1 MPELSVLV
9 LGKADPPKDR
19 VTFPPDAKP
28 EPIIVVM
35 SPAKPESGVSISV
48 ALPVVCCAP
57 PTDEDGVVLVDVPFV
72 EVALV
77 FMPVVAPLKLL
88 VALPVEAPVVLDV
101 AFVAPVLDDV
111 VDVGLLDVGD
121 ETAKVPSII
130 SLKELVPSIEWST
143 FMPCTVMPLPL
154 MVTVA
159 VAPAAGDMSTE
170 LENPPSCVSR
180 LLASRAFVC
189 AEVAAPVAELPVL
202 EVAPEVEPPEVE
214 PPEVEPPEVEPPEVE
229 PPEVEP
235 PEVEPPVVPDDV
247 PLEEPSELPLELL
260 PVTV

>member
-202 EVAPEVEPPEVE
+202 EVAPEVEPP
-214 PPEVEPPEVEPPEVE
+214 
-229 PPEVEP
+229 
-235 PEVEPPVVPDDV
+235 VVPDDV

>member
-1 MPELSVLV
+1 MPEPSVLV
-9 LGKADPPKDR
+9 LGKAVPPKVR

-28 EPIIVVM
+28 EPIIVVI

-57 PTDEDGVVLVDVPFV
+57 PVEEEGVVVDVPFV

-101 AFVAPVLDDV
+101 AFVVPALDDV

-143 FMPCTVMPLPL
+143 FMPCTVIPLPL

-214 PPEVEPPEVEPPEVE
+214 PPEVEPP
-229 PPEVEP
+229 
-235 PEVEPPVVPDDV
+235 VVPDDV
-247 PLEEPSELPLELL
+247 LLEEPSELPLELL